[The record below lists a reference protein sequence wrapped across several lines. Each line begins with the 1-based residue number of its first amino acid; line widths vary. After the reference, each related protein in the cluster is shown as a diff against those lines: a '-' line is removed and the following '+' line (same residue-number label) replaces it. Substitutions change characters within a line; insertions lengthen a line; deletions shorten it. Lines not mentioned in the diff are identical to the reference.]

1 MYLTYETNCIDR
13 LHRSNFCI
21 NKKTHSRSVRIGN
34 RQNKSIV
41 LTLSYYV
48 VIIVMGS
55 RGRVLDQGPGRVI
68 AVRRWHRPGSG
79 LAWGSRSG
87 SLLKGGGSGP
97 IKSAAISPGV
107 INASYIA
114 SFHPRPSVRGKE
126 P

>member
-1 MYLTYETNCIDR
+1 
-13 LHRSNFCI
+13 
-21 NKKTHSRSVRIGN
+21 
-34 RQNKSIV
+34 V
-41 LTLSYYV
+41 L
-48 VIIVMGS
+48 GPA
-55 RGRVLDQGPGRVI
+55 PGRVI

-97 IKSAAISPGV
+97 IRVLSFSPGV

-114 SFHPRPSVRGKE
+114 SFHPRPSVRGEE